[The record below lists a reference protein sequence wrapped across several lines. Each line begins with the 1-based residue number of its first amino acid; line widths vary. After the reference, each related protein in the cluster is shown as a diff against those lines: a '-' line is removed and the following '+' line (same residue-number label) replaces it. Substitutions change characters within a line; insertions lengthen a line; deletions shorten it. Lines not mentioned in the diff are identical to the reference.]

1 MIRSFEVRNFKAF
14 KDLTLRLGQLVL
26 LSGVNSSGKSS
37 VLQALRL
44 AELAMTRGPTVQLN
58 HLMGLELGETT
69 DVLNREALAQD
80 IELAVHT
87 DGGVDRLRLI
97 APDDQDRS
105 VALEVLPP
113 VPGLAEG
120 RRWQVDTYLGAER
133 VGPRD
138 ILEIAP
144 DGGTRVDVGVRGE
157 FTAHMLDLFDRR
169 RVPDALLHPSTD
181 EIPLKPTLGSQSE
194 AWLSSIVH
202 PTRIRSTWLPQTSA
216 AALQFRDLDVTAE
229 WVRPANVGF
238 GLTHCLPIIVAALGS
253 TPGAVFIVE
262 NPEAHLHPRAQSE
275 IGKFLARV
283 AASGV
288 QTIVETHSD
297 HVLNGVRVAVAA
309 EQLLSAEDVVVHFFG
324 AAGTGPTEIT
334 LNGNG
339 SLSVWPSGF
348 FDQAVEDLATVS
360 RVRHG
365 A

>member
-144 DGGTRVDVGVRGE
+144 DGGTRVDVGVRGG
-157 FTAHMLDLFDRR
+157 
-169 RVPDALLHPSTD
+169 
-181 EIPLKPTLGSQSE
+181 I
-194 AWLSSIVH
+194 
-202 PTRIRSTWLPQTSA
+202 
-216 AALQFRDLDVTAE
+216 
-229 WVRPANVGF
+229 
-238 GLTHCLPIIVAALGS
+238 
-253 TPGAVFIVE
+253 
-262 NPEAHLHPRAQSE
+262 
-275 IGKFLARV
+275 
-283 AASGV
+283 
-288 QTIVETHSD
+288 
-297 HVLNGVRVAVAA
+297 
-309 EQLLSAEDVVVHFFG
+309 
-324 AAGTGPTEIT
+324 
-334 LNGNG
+334 
-339 SLSVWPSGF
+339 
-348 FDQAVEDLATVS
+348 
-360 RVRHG
+360 HG
-365 A
+365 AHA